1 MIEICIAFVVSS
13 LLLAAGIIV
22 VTWTRSE
29 KRRKQGI
36 AIGAVSV
43 IVIASSIALGVY
55 EFVSDG
61 SFRLPDYE
69 GGDVEGSAVALYR
82 YPAIIPADNGSVF
95 IAWSSNAG
103 MHYTTSEQ
111 YLKKPGAIHLAKV
124 NASGKK
130 MFDIQLDGRSY
141 PAYERYLANSRF
153 QDGYLFLNTPFL
165 SIFDAGGNASTRL
178 QSSGWYGSRLYH
190 LPGGP
195 MLFPWDNEPIQ
206 GGIVNNAL
214 ADATGN
220 ITFLSQR
227 LYPDPFSGISNFSVN
242 DLYCSVINGTGTLLV
257 NQTPLPTIYRWLRVP
272 VSYGM
277 DLDPSGRLVLAC
289 VAGPDWQQNNVTHF
303 VLNAFDGN
311 FTLAVNV
318 SLDQAGGYF
327 EGLELL
333 DVQCPDEGH
342 FRLLLSRVYT
352 EGKGTA
358 SERYIVRLDLV
369 DITFPKGQ
377 SPGLQVTNLLASPS
391 SADPSG
397 ALSPDG
403 QTVYVAHQNK
413 GELYLRTLD
422 LAGKPR
428 FGDVRLTP
436 TNDKYS
442 WNYPSNW

>member
-1 MIEICIAFVVSS
+1 
-13 LLLAAGIIV
+13 
-22 VTWTRSE
+22 
-29 KRRKQGI
+29 
-36 AIGAVSV
+36 
-43 IVIASSIALGVY
+43 
-55 EFVSDG
+55 
-61 SFRLPDYE
+61 
-69 GGDVEGSAVALYR
+69 
-82 YPAIIPADNGSVF
+82 
-95 IAWSSNAG
+95 
-103 MHYTTSEQ
+103 
-111 YLKKPGAIHLAKV
+111 
-124 NASGKK
+124 
-130 MFDIQLDGRSY
+130 
-141 PAYERYLANSRF
+141 
-153 QDGYLFLNTPFL
+153 
-165 SIFDAGGNASTRL
+165 
-178 QSSGWYGSRLYH
+178 
-190 LPGGP
+190 

-214 ADATGN
+214 ADGTGN

-227 LYPDPFSGISNFSVN
+227 LYPDPFSGISNYSVN

-289 VAGPDWQQNNVTHF
+289 VAGPDWQQDNSTHF
-303 VLNAFDGN
+303 VLNAFDAN

-318 SLDQAGGYF
+318 SLDQSGDHF
-327 EGLELL
+327 ESLELL
-333 DVQCPDEGH
+333 DVRCPEEGH

-358 SERYIVRLDLV
+358 SERYIVRLDLI
-369 DITFPKGQ
+369 DMTFPKGQ
-377 SPGLQVTNLLASPS
+377 SPGLQVTNLLTSPS

-403 QTVYVAHQNK
+403 KTVYVAHLVK
-413 GELYLRTLD
+413 GELFLKSLD

-436 TNDKYS
+436 TNDEYS

>member
-36 AIGAVSV
+36 AIGLVSV
-43 IVIASSIALGVY
+43 VLLASTCVLGVY
-55 EFVSDG
+55 EYVRDNG
-61 SFRLPDYE
+61 LPIPDYW
-69 GGDVEGSAVALYR
+69 GGDVSGSAAAIYR
-82 YPAIIPADNGSVF
+82 YQTVIPADNGSVF

-103 MHYTTSEQ
+103 MNYTTHES
-111 YLKKPGAIHLAKV
+111 YSKKPGAIHLAKV
-124 NASGKK
+124 NSSGKK
-130 MFDIQLDGRSY
+130 MLDIQLDGRSD

-153 QDGYLFLNTPFL
+153 QDGYLFLNTPSL
-165 SIFDAGGNASTRL
+165 SIFDAGGNAATRL
-178 QSSGWYGSRLYH
+178 QSSGWYDGRLYH

-195 MLFPWDNEPIQ
+195 MLFPWDKAPVH
-206 GGIVNNAL
+206 GGILDNAL
-214 ADATGN
+214 PDPGGN
-220 ITFLSQR
+220 ITFLSR
-227 LYPDPFSGISNFSVN
+227 SLYQDPFTGPSTTSGN
-242 DLYCSVINGTGTLLV
+242 DLYCSVIDGTGALLV
-257 NQTPLPTIYRWLRVP
+257 NQSRLPTLYRWLRVP
-272 VSYGM
+272 VVYGM

-289 VAGPDWQQNNVTHF
+289 VAGPDWQQDNATHF
-303 VLNAFDGN
+303 VLNAFDAN

-327 EGLELL
+327 ESLELL
-333 DVQCPDEGH
+333 DVQCPEEGH
-342 FRLLLSRVYT
+342 FRLLLSRAYVEGYHTANEHYT
-352 EGKGTA
+352 
-358 SERYIVRLDLV
+358 VRLDLI
-369 DITFPKGQ
+369 DMTFPKGQ
-377 SPGLQVTNLLASPS
+377 SPGLQTTNLLTSPS

-403 QTVYVAHQNK
+403 KTVYVAHLVK
-413 GELYLRTLD
+413 GELFLKSLD

-436 TNDKYS
+436 TNDEYS